1 MNMILL
7 LLLILILILIQHRI
21 ANGWKTDMLLET
33 VVERRW

>member
-1 MNMILL
+1 MNMNMILL
-7 LLLILILILIQHRI
+7 LLLILILIQHRI